1 MNFELLDN
9 TFQVSVLVCSA
20 LIAAIE
26 AFRGRGRRFLILSF
40 AYTCTSMGTLFWVL
54 HIAITGNTPHTFYVS
69 EISWIAAYFFYLSLQ
84 IVRMDG
90 IRLSFSLSPALSAVL
105 TATTII
111 VPRIMGPSYFIST
124 TFAFALASIMYLS
137 VFMLKSGK
145 AHRKVDYGLII
156 CIVLQISLYL
166 VSSLFSDYTRFNL
179 YFAVDFALTASFV
192 ALLPLNLRE
201 VTGK

>member
-1 MNFELLDN
+1 MNFEVLDN
-9 TFQVSVLVCSA
+9 IFQVSVLACSA
-20 LIAAIE
+20 LIAVIE
-26 AFRGRGRRFLILSF
+26 AFRCKNRRFLILSF
-40 AYTCTSMGTLFWVL
+40 AYACTSMGTLFWVL
-54 HIAITGNTPHTFYVS
+54 HIAVTGNAPHTFYVS
-69 EISWIAAYFFYLSLQ
+69 EISWIAAYSFYLSLQ

-90 IRLSFSLSPALSAVL
+90 MQLSFSPFPALSAVL
-105 TATTII
+105 TATAII
-111 VPRIMGPSYFIST
+111 VPRIIGPSYFISII
-124 TFAFALASIMYLS
+124 FALIVASIIYLS

-145 AHRKVDYGLII
+145 KRRKVDYGFII

-179 YFAVDFALTASFV
+179 YFAVDFALTASYV